1 MQIAIIGSGHIG
13 GGLARAWRR
22 AGHAITFGARD
33 PADTELAALCHEI
46 GANAA
51 TIADSVKTAEVVV
64 FAMPFAALDNV
75 LSTAGSLTGKPVI
88 DCTNAVERGPAG
100 MGLIYGRTTSSAE
113 QVQARLPGA
122 HVVRSFNAQG
132 AENLANP
139 IYNGVAA
146 SNFYCGDNADA
157 KRVVA
162 QLVTEVGF
170 EAVDA
175 GPLAASRYLEPLMLL
190 WISCSHSV
198 GSRDI
203 AFKLL
208 RR

>member
-1 MQIAIIGSGHIG
+1 
-13 GGLARAWRR
+13 
-22 AGHAITFGARD
+22 
-33 PADTELAALCHEI
+33 
-46 GANAA
+46 
-51 TIADSVKTAEVVV
+51 
-64 FAMPFAALDNV
+64 
-75 LSTAGSLTGKPVI
+75 
-88 DCTNAVERGPAG
+88 

-113 QVQARLPGA
+113 QVQAKLPSA

-162 QLVTEVGF
+162 QLIAEVGF

-190 WISCSHSV
+190 WISCSQTI